1 MSDGTPPCC
10 AQAFVFLRLLRF
22 ELLLVTLKTR
32 KAATMTEL
40 SNPMLPDDLRRSM
53 VARLVTS
60 PRRGMFQG
68 IP

>member
-1 MSDGTPPCC
+1 MSDGTAPCC